1 MVIRQIEADDIPA
14 LAEFARWTYAIAF
27 GGSFKSDDLEHHLRE
42 RLSDDYFGEAMH
54 QDVFLIAEG
63 PPGLVGFVQ
72 FGISH
77 AETAAPGDQ
86 ELRRVYVHPEF
97 QSQGI
102 GSSLID
108 AALEH
113 PRLRNAPAI
122 YLDVWEQN
130 RRARALYERYGFAV
144 VGSRKF
150 VLASGEADDSDLIMV
165 RCPSGGSP

>member
-1 MVIRQIEADDIPA
+1 MIRQIEASDIPA
-14 LAEFARWTYAIAF
+14 LGEFARWTYAIAF

-42 RLSDDYFGEAMH
+42 RLSDDYFGAAMH
-54 QDVFLIAEG
+54 EDVFLIAEA
-63 PPGLVGFVQ
+63 PPCLVGFVQ
-72 FGISH
+72 FGVSH

-86 ELRRVYVHPEF
+86 ELRRIYVHPDF
-97 QSQGI
+97 QGKGT

-130 RRARALYERYGFAV
+130 HRARALYERYGFAV

-150 VLASGEADDSDLIMV
+150 VLASGEAGDSDLIMV
-165 RCPSGGSP
+165 RRRSGGSP

>member
-1 MVIRQIEADDIPA
+1 MIRQIGAADIPV

-27 GGSFKSDDLEHHLRE
+27 GGSFSSDDLEHHLRE
-42 RLSDDYFGEAMH
+42 RLSDDYFGGAIHE
-54 QDVFLIAEG
+54 DVFLIAEG

-86 ELRRVYVHPEF
+86 ELRRVYVHPDF
-97 QSQGI
+97 QSQKI
-102 GSSLID
+102 GSALID

-122 YLDVWEQN
+122 YLDVWEHN
-130 RRARALYERYGFAV
+130 HRARALYERYGFTV

-150 VLASGEADDSDLIMV
+150 ILASGEAGDSDLIMV
-165 RCPSGGSP
+165 RRPGGGSP